1 MTYLDELR
9 RELTAHGIRGKT
21 RSRILAE
28 VDDHLREDAGA
39 QERFGS
45 ARVVANAFAAEL
57 GAQGSRRA
65 AVVAFGALGVAGA
78 VYAVSFVSLAFAGAP
93 SETLDP
99 ALGAVALSVMIVAPQ
114 VAFVAGG
121 LALLRALRLRSR
133 VLPTRELVILKRR
146 TGLALAFGFVTMGA
160 LALYAHEFRPTL
172 ASWWVMLTYASTLA
186 ASSLLLAAAVPT
198 VRAARL
204 RPEMAGGAGDVFD
217 DLGFRLEPWRFACL
231 VALGVGFAVWLAGIA
246 QGDPI
251 DGLLRGVFEG
261 LACLGGFAVLGRYL
275 GLRR

>member
-1 MTYLDELR
+1 MTYLDELS
-9 RELTAHGIRGKT
+9 RELAAHGIRGKT

-28 VDDHLREDAGA
+28 VDDHLHEDAGA

-45 ARVVANAFAAEL
+45 PCVVANAFAAEL

-65 AVVAFGALGVAGA
+65 AVSAFAALAFAGA

-93 SETLDP
+93 TETLAP
-99 ALGAVALSVMIVAPQ
+99 ALGALALAVTILAPQ

-121 LALLRALRLRSR
+121 LALLRALRLRGR
-133 VLPTRELVILKRR
+133 VLPTQELAILKRR
-146 TGLALAFGFVTMGA
+146 TGVALAFGLATMGA
-160 LALYAHEFRPTL
+160 LALYAHEFHSAL
-172 ASWWVMLTYASTLA
+172 AGWWVTLTYASTLT
-186 ASSLLLAAAVPT
+186 ASSLLVAAAVPMI
-198 VRAARL
+198 RAARL
-204 RPEMAGGAGDVFD
+204 RPQIAGVAGDVFD

-231 VALGVGFAVWLAGIA
+231 VALGVGLAVWLAGIA
-246 QGDPI
+246 QGDPV

-261 LACLGGFAVLGRYL
+261 LACLGGFAVLGGYL

>member
-1 MTYLDELR
+1 
-9 RELTAHGIRGKT
+9 
-21 RSRILAE
+21 
-28 VDDHLREDAGA
+28 
-39 QERFGS
+39 
-45 ARVVANAFAAEL
+45 
-57 GAQGSRRA
+57 
-65 AVVAFGALGVAGA
+65 VAGA

-146 TGLALAFGFVTMGA
+146 TGVALAFGFVTMGA

-204 RPEMAGGAGDVFD
+204 RPEMAGGACDVFD